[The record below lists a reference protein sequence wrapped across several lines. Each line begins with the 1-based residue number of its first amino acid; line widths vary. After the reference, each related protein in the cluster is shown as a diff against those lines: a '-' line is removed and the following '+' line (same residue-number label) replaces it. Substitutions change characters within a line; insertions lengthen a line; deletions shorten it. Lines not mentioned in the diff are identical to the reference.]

1 MCSMDEISPASL
13 VQYTV
18 YQVLSLVIHA
28 SLLDFNVF
36 YNEVC
41 ALLLLRDNDAKIY
54 KIDYS

>member
-1 MCSMDEISPASL
+1 MCSMDEISPASI

-41 ALLLLRDNDAKIY
+41 ALLFTRQ
-54 KIDYS
+54 